1 MELIQLEYFY
11 AVAQNLHVSRTAA
24 KLHIAQPSLTASIK
38 RLEQELG
45 VPLLVRSGRGIALTE
60 YGIWLRDALTPILEG
75 IHRLP
80 EGIAEMHEDRRHT
93 IRLNVLAASVLVTKA
108 LISYQQSHEGLQFRL
123 IQNEKSEGADIT
135 VFTRSFFESPEDSGR
150 FKIFTERI
158 FLAVPLSSPYANR
171 SSVTLR
177 EVAEEDFISLS
188 SSHSIRGI
196 CDRYCLHA
204 GFAPKI
210 IFESDSPD
218 AVKNLIA
225 AGLGVG
231 FWPEYTWGEAD
242 TSSVHLLP
250 ISEPECRRDIV
261 LELHRGAARH
271 EEALDFFAFLY
282 AYFRGLQE
290 EAAPN

>member
-1 MELIQLEYFY
+1 MELMQLEYFY

-24 KLHIAQPSLTASIK
+24 QLHIAQPSLTQSIK

-45 VPLLVRSGRGIALTE
+45 VTLLERSGRGVALTE
-60 YGIWLRDALTPILEG
+60 YGVWLRDALTPILEG
-75 IHRLP
+75 IHRIP
-80 EGIAEMHEDRRHT
+80 DGIAEMSEERAHT
-93 IRLNVLAASVLVTKA
+93 IRVNVLAASVLVTKA

-135 VFTRSFFESPEDSGR
+135 IFTRSFFEPPEDSGR

-171 SSVTLR
+171 SSVALP

-188 SSHSIRGI
+188 GSRSIRGI

-210 IFESDSPD
+210 VFESDSPE

-231 FWPEYTWGEAD
+231 FWPQYTWGEAD
-242 TSSVHLLP
+242 ASLVHLLP

-261 LELHRGAARH
+261 LELHKHAVRH
-271 EEALDFFAFLY
+271 KEVLDFFAFLHEF
-282 AYFRGLQE
+282 FRGLR
-290 EAAPN
+290 A